1 MTKTSENTGK
11 TPKTLALI
19 ACLGALPLFFG
30 ATGCST
36 PNPSYTL
43 QPQPPTVET
52 TVDLI
57 RAGPT
62 TRLDW
67 RNPAYGLYEEQWN
80 ITSIE

>member
-1 MTKTSENTGK
+1 MTKTSENRGK

-19 ACLGALPLFFG
+19 VCLGALPLFFG

-36 PNPSYTL
+36 TNPSYTL
-43 QPQPPTVET
+43 ESRPPTVET

-62 TRLDW
+62 TSLQL
-67 RNPAYGLYEEQWN
+67 RNPAYGLGEPRWD